1 MAPNSAAIGGLLRHV
16 IHYHL
21 DNSSYSNALFFAE
34 RYVAQDPKSTEAAY
48 LVALSHLR
56 LRDFRSAYDLSKPYG
71 YRAIHLGCV
80 WVFAQACLALE
91 RYKDGITAMEKSRPS
106 WTYKNSSTKHS
117 SSSRSAAP
125 DGASMLCLLARL
137 CRGHDD
143 KKKAISCFE
152 EALKLN
158 PFMWDAF
165 TALCDMGVPVR
176 VPNIFKNSEHLL
188 YLFGDSLASTTEARE
203 PVNGTA
209 HDGGVFKKTTG
220 RMLGMDWG
228 TDPFSATTGAGDN
241 IGSDAEML
249 GDAGQHSDFLSKI
262 QATRKRLVATSNG
275 SNSGS
280 DGMETPPAISLHE
293 TGISRSLH
301 PHDPPQAPPRRTRT
315 ANTVDT
321 ATDAPPPRMNYR
333 LGGRKMTTRE
343 REKDDLLR
351 QGPVD
356 IVYQEV
362 EAPTTSTE
370 KRTLVPPVERKRT
383 VSGHPVP
390 RSTNAAGDDQG
401 TRRSQRLIR
410 PSTKTNSTAVTAGM
424 TAGRELK
431 KARPPISRLVRPES
445 GGSNVGRVVSGNRKP
460 VEDRG
465 DTEPVETSRTKEL
478 PQPPAPPKSA
488 EADAA
493 RAEEALR
500 WLLDLLKKLGNGYYY
515 LSQYQCDEALQSLS
529 SLPAAHQGTPW
540 ALALMGKAHF
550 EQAAYQEAEK
560 FFRKMRVQAPSRL
573 EDMEVYSTILWH
585 LKKETDLSF
594 LAHELIDSAWHSPQ
608 AWCALGNA
616 WSLARDPEQA
626 LRCFKRATQ
635 LDPKFAYAF
644 TLQGHEHVANE
655 EYDKAL
661 TAYRQ
666 AIAADRRHY
675 NAYYG
680 IGRVQERLGA
690 YDKAYTH
697 FHAAST
703 INPNNAV
710 LICCIGTVLEKQKQ
724 IMPALQAYTK
734 AAELAPR
741 AAQTRYKK
749 ARGLLAVGQV
759 DDAHKELMI
768 LKDLAPDEGTVHFLL
783 GTLYKTVNDKAAAT
797 RHFTIALALD
807 PKVCL
812 SHLSESLY
820 SDAHNSQAGPK
831 IKEAIESL
839 EDDVPM
845 DDSMME

>member
-1 MAPNSAAIGGLLRHV
+1 MAPNNAAIGGLMRHV

-71 YRAIHLGCV
+71 YRGMHLGCV

-91 RYKDGITAMEKSRPS
+91 RFKDGITAMEKSRPS
-106 WTYKNSSTKHS
+106 WTNKSPSGKHA
-117 SSSRSAAP
+117 SSSRSAAL
-125 DGASMLCLLARL
+125 DAASMLCLLARL

-176 VPNIFKNSEHLL
+176 VPNIFKNSEHLSQ
-188 YLFGDSLASTTEARE
+188 LFDGDSVVTTAETKDA
-203 PVNGTA
+203 VNGVS
-209 HDGGVFKKTTG
+209 HDNIYKRATG
-220 RMLGMDWG
+220 KMLGMDWS
-228 TDPFSATTGAGDN
+228 TDPFSANTGAGDHVA
-241 IGSDAEML
+241 SDTDLL
-249 GDAGQHSDFLSKI
+249 GDSTQHSDFLSKI
-262 QATRKRLVATSNG
+262 QATRKRLVASSNG
-275 SNSGS
+275 SHSGS
-280 DGMETPPAISLHE
+280 DGMETPPAISLNE
-293 TGISRSLH
+293 GQPTRSLH

-315 ANTVDT
+315 AHTMDT
-321 ATDAPPPRMNYR
+321 TAEAPPRMNYK
-333 LGGRKMTTRE
+333 LAGRKLTTKE
-343 REKDDLLR
+343 REKE
-351 QGPVD
+351 GMVD

-362 EAPTTSTE
+362 DSSTGATE
-370 KRTLVPPVERKRT
+370 RPRTLVPPVERKRT

-390 RSTNAAGDDQG
+390 RSTNANGDDQG

-410 PSTKTNSTAVTAGM
+410 PPGKVNTSAATIGA

-460 VEDRG
+460 VEDKG
-465 DTEPVETSRTKEL
+465 DADSVEVSRPREIA
-478 PQPPAPPKSA
+478 QPPAPSKSVEI
-488 EADAA
+488 EAAKT
-493 RAEEALR
+493 EEAMR
-500 WLLDLLKKLGNGYYY
+500 WLLDLLKKLGNGYYH
-515 LSQYQCDEALQSLS
+515 LSRYQCVEALQSLS

-550 EQAAYQEAEK
+550 EQAAYAEAEK

-585 LKKETDLSF
+585 LKRETDLSF

-759 DDAHKELMI
+759 DAAHKELMI

-783 GTLYKTVNDKAAAT
+783 GTLYRTVNDKAEAT

-812 SHLSESLY
+812 SVS
-820 SDAHNSQAGPK
+820 N
-831 IKEAIESL
+831 
-839 EDDVPM
+839 
-845 DDSMME
+845 